1 MQIYRRLAE
10 ETSHDGI
17 YGYSIRIWDSGHG
30 HRYYLRT
37 IIRKSL
43 WDPLIC
49 TSISRAVVYVW
60 HEEVLPWP
68 ICMFRAVLGHCTT
81 WAYQLLYPQTT
92 FSHNLMLNLFLRIHI
107 SYLEYPLSYIPR
119 LPEPIFPHFFH
130 RDRIHFTLGSGSDS
144 VLHDQ

>member
-37 IIRKSL
+37 IVRKSL

-81 WAYQLLYPQTT
+81 WACQLLYPQTT
-92 FSHNLMLNLFLRIHI
+92 FSHNSNAKSIFANSYFLFRI
-107 SYLEYPLSYIPR
+107 SPLVHSSIARTY
-119 LPEPIFPHFFH
+119 FPPFFSQRQDSFH
-130 RDRIHFTLGSGSDS
+130 SG
-144 VLHDQ
+144 QRE